1 MNHPRSESIDLPL
14 PVVSFSQILMPYTG
28 MHTIFSI
35 KIPRISLLVLH
46 TERKFLFALK
56 KPIGFSASRR
66 EIVADS
72 EQPYL
77 QFRKINECSHSAIR
91 IPAQPFAKLIVTR
104 VNGRARASRGSEMWR
119 HKPDQ
124 RYYASVIYVR
134 ARLAPPRILYV
145 YILYF
150 TLTFVFDP
158 INSLQVKIIFSEE
171 SKRRI
176 TDIGNDSFLFS
187 RNWRN
192 LLTIQRYDTVKN
204 EGRNVTGLTRNAN
217 AITTERKS
225 SAKVL
230 SFL

>member
-1 MNHPRSESIDLPL
+1 MK
-14 PVVSFSQILMPYTG
+14 V
-28 MHTIFSI
+28 
-35 KIPRISLLVLH
+35 PRISLLVLR

-56 KPIGFSASRR
+56 KAIGFSASRR

-104 VNGRARASRGSEMWR
+104 VNGRERASRGSEMWR

-134 ARLAPPRILYV
+134 ARLTPPRILYV

-150 TLTFVFDP
+150 TLAFVFHP
-158 INSLQVKIIFSEE
+158 ISSLPVRKTIFSEE
-171 SKRRI
+171 TKRRMI
-176 TDIGNDSFLFS
+176 
-187 RNWRN
+187 
-192 LLTIQRYDTVKN
+192 
-204 EGRNVTGLTRNAN
+204 
-217 AITTERKS
+217 
-225 SAKVL
+225 L
-230 SFL
+230 SYFPEIEEIF

>member
-1 MNHPRSESIDLPL
+1 
-14 PVVSFSQILMPYTG
+14 
-28 MHTIFSI
+28 MHTISSM
-35 KIPRISLLVLH
+35 KVQRISLLVLR

-56 KPIGFSASRR
+56 KAIGFSASRR

-104 VNGRARASRGSEMWR
+104 VNGRERASRGSEMWR

-134 ARLAPPRILYV
+134 ARLTPPRILYV

-150 TLTFVFDP
+150 TLAFVFHP
-158 INSLQVKIIFSEE
+158 ISSLPVRKTIFSEE
-171 SKRRI
+171 TKRRMI
-176 TDIGNDSFLFS
+176 
-187 RNWRN
+187 
-192 LLTIQRYDTVKN
+192 
-204 EGRNVTGLTRNAN
+204 
-217 AITTERKS
+217 
-225 SAKVL
+225 L
-230 SFL
+230 SYFPEIEEIF